1 MPTAQKTGDFCF
13 DHVVTDDGAV
23 AFLCSSDREKWP
35 WLALHPANN
44 TLIQLVNY
52 YSLTSVSAALGRL
65 DPEKW
70 TALTSFTWRV
80 YKTESHATHGQADA
94 KQPDDD
100 GPGYA
105 ASFFDSLGDLVYR
118 FRGEGVV
125 FRNRDFEA
133 WRAKSKSQALAL
145 PKPEGFTYAS
155 PAAAGVAAPVECF
168 VSPLQES
175 AAGKYCDA
183 LITKETGFPPAHP
196 WHDGSG
202 DHVNSGHLCDAS
214 QQCAALIRGQAGL
227 RGYPAGGEVQF
238 KRYVELERPFRISLV
253 SDVEML
259 ESLQLKVEQGGR
271 PCAEITFRYGA

>member
-1 MPTAQKTGDFCF
+1 MPTAQKTGDYCF

-23 AFLCSSDREKWP
+23 AFRCSGDKEKWP

-44 TLIQLVNY
+44 TLIQLINY

-80 YKTESHATHGQADA
+80 YKTKAHATHGQADA
-94 KQPDDD
+94 KEPDDD

-105 ASFFDSLGDLVYR
+105 ASFFDSDGELVYR

-145 PKPEGFTYAS
+145 PEPDGFAYAPPE
-155 PAAAGVAAPVECF
+155 AAGVATPAECF
-168 VSPLQES
+168 VSPLHQD
-175 AAGKYCDA
+175 AGAKYCDA

-196 WHDGSG
+196 YHDGSG
-202 DHVNSGHLCDAS
+202 DHVNSGHLCDAA
-214 QQCAALIRGQAGL
+214 QQCAALMRGQAGL
-227 RGYPAGGEVQF
+227 EGYPSGGEVQF
-238 KRYVELERPFRISLV
+238 KRYVELERAFRISLV
-253 SDVEML
+253 SNVKML
-259 ESLQLKVEQGGR
+259 ESLQLKVEQSEKL
-271 PCAEITFRYGA
+271 CAEITFYYGD